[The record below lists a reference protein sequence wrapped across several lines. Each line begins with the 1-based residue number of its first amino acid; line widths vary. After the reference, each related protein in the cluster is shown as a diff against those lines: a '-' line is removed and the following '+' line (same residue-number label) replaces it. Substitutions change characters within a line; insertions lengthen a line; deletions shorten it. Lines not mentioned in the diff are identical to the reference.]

1 MSNKIIL
8 IIIIIQLYAISET
21 INSMS
26 AALATRNKENNDLQ
40 SKLNE
45 YEKQIETVQK
55 LLNQEKSSNLL
66 LKVLFIIYYTKNI

>member
-1 MSNKIIL
+1 
-8 IIIIIQLYAISET
+8 
-21 INSMS
+21 MS

-66 LKVLFIIYYTKNI
+66 LKVLSIIYYTKNIYFIFF

>member
-1 MSNKIIL
+1 
-8 IIIIIQLYAISET
+8 
-21 INSMS
+21 MS